1 MTAPNN
7 EHKLKTNEMM
17 KQDIEKGR
25 EASRSLRLVALVAAT
40 ATAALLQA
48 CAAPPPP
55 KAPDISTDWKP
66 MNQLAETAEVIPLK
80 EEEELHK
87 FQMLPTDVTLRSMMQ
102 RWADE
107 NGGELDWQYPSD
119 LTLVSGLKD
128 IKENNLNKAV
138 VTLRKVYAPQKLRVR
153 LLSNKKMIV
162 SELPG

>member
-1 MTAPNN
+1 MNELHQHEKFESQVGSSLTASAQQRH
-7 EHKLKTNEMM
+7 HKLL
-17 KQDIEKGR
+17 G
-25 EASRSLRLVALVAAT
+25 LVVAA

-66 MNQLAETAEVIPLK
+66 MNQLAETAQPIPLK

-87 FQMLPTDVTLRSMMQ
+87 FQMLPTDLTLRTMMQ

-119 LTLVSGLKD
+119 LTLVAGLRD
-128 IKENNLNKAV
+128 VKENNLNKAV
-138 VTLRKVYAPQKLRVR
+138 ATLRKVYAPQKLRVR

-162 SELPG
+162 SELQ